1 MQKILPPQ
9 KRLAFFNHIYE
20 MVSAGITI
28 FDAIKNFETKDKA
41 LKKATR
47 EVGIAL
53 VSGRG
58 FCDAIQNTGLADS
71 LAMSVLRSGEKSGL
85 IEDALGEIKKYL
97 EKNVQLRGE
106 VFAALAAP
114 SFNILA
120 ALCATFYMSMSVMPK
135 ISSSLR
141 SLGDLPELSETIFDI
156 ADKMAANWQFIIGG
170 MVLVVVAC
178 GVTFHRKPAFLY
190 KTPVIGDVL
199 KYQFLS
205 ILFNALAVSHR
216 AGSPIIDCLVETRK
230 ALTGYTKDRVAAV
243 VRDMQR
249 GAHIDIAIGKDPVL
263 FPKDVVSMV
272 KTARMSGNYER
283 LLGGIAIMCQ
293 DRSLK
298 TAKKTASIINPV
310 VIMLVGGL
318 VAVMAISI
326 YYPIA
331 TLNVGI
337 S

>member
-1 MQKILPPQ
+1 MRKILPAQ
-9 KRLAFFNHIYE
+9 KRLAFFNHVYE
-20 MVSAGITI
+20 MVSAGVTVSDAVRN
-28 FDAIKNFETKDKA
+28 FDTKDKA
-41 LKKATR
+41 LKGAVRKVRT
-47 EVGIAL
+47 AL
-53 VSGRG
+53 ASGSG
-58 FCDAIQNTGLADS
+58 FCDALQGTGLADN
-71 LAMSVLRSGEKSGL
+71 LAMSVLRSGERSGL
-85 IEDALGEIKKYL
+85 IGDALGEIRKFL
-97 EKNVQLRGE
+97 EKSVQLRGE

-114 SFNILA
+114 GFNILA
-120 ALCATFYMSMSVMPK
+120 ALCAAFYMSMNVMPK
-135 ISSSLR
+135 ISASLR
-141 SLGDLPELSETIFDI
+141 SLGDLPALSETIFGV
-156 ADKMAANWQFIIGG
+156 ANAMAANRQLIIGG
-170 MVLVVVAC
+170 MVLALVAC
-178 GVTFHRKPAFLY
+178 GAAFYRKPPFLY

-205 ILFNALAVSHR
+205 MLFNALAVSHR
-216 AGSPIIDCLVETRK
+216 AGSPTIDCLVETRK
-230 ALTGYTKDRVAAV
+230 ALTGYTRERMTAI

-249 GAHIDIAIGKDPVL
+249 GAHIDMALGKDPVL

-283 LLGGIAIMCQ
+283 LFSGIAAMCQ

-298 TAKKTASIINPV
+298 TAKRTASIVNPI

-337 S
+337 